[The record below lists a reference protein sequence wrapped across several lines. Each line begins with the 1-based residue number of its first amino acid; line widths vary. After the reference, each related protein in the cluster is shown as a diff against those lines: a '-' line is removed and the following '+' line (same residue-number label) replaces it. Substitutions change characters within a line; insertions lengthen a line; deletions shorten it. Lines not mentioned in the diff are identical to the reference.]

1 MRNKQVNV
9 NLATDEFER
18 VKRWA
23 DENMRTVS
31 GQIRYV
37 LMQEL
42 RRIGRVPVERPED
55 QPE

>member
-1 MRNKQVNV
+1 MNV